1 MNFLTT
7 NFSNPKPAICL
18 NIDDELL
25 AMHQLELMC
34 AEFGADPTDRYAECV
49 EKLSMAATMIP
60 ALEGSFLT
68 IHYDKF
74 YNTKD
79 EEGTA
84 MSLIKECAPCMVGD
98 LTREDYNDMC
108 YNTIAELADPED
120 DIQLEASC
128 EDLVNLMGSVGA
140 WLESDDYGHVE
151 VSVPVKDALAHLR
164 DMANEDPEPCD
175 CKSEWTW
182 DADDGEGEQ
191 THYGCSYTTDDEH
204 PWCDVVDP
212 DACYALDIDGEIIGD
227 DKEWRYCVPDE
238 YIIDGSEI
246 LAEAV
251 VSAMGDY
258 GDYYGEDGE

>member
-25 AMHQLELMC
+25 ALHQFELMC
-34 AEFGADPTDRYAECV
+34 RELGADPTDRYAECV
-49 EKLSMAATMIP
+49 ENLSMAATMIP
-60 ALEGSFLT
+60 ALEGDILT
-68 IHYDKF
+68 IHYDEF
-74 YNTKD
+74 YNTTD

-98 LTREDYNDMC
+98 LTREDYSDQC
-108 YNTIAELADPED
+108 YNAIAELADM
-120 DIQLEASC
+120 EATC
-128 EDLVNLMGSVGA
+128 QDLINLMGSVGA

-151 VSVPVKDALAHLR
+151 VSVPVKDALEYSR

-175 CKSEWTW
+175 CEPEWTW

-191 THYGCSYTTDDEH
+191 THYGCSYTEDEDA
-204 PWCDVVDP
+204 PWCFVVDP
-212 DACYALDIDGEIIGD
+212 DACYGIDLEGKEIGD

-246 LAEAV
+246 MAGAV

-258 GDYYGEDGE
+258 YGEDGE